1 MADINENLL
10 KTPDDIP
17 APQHKKKG
25 ERKFE
30 FTEGSNGAQHVK
42 IVDSSGEAI
51 SKINVNDSNATGL
64 LEYMK
69 EFMEEQT
76 TRGYAGYSDDDKP
89 EGRVGDS
96 FLELDTK
103 YVFVYDGDEWVKL

>member
-1 MADINENLL
+1 MADIRYKLL
-10 KTPDDIP
+10 KDADGMTI
-17 APQHKKKG
+17 PQHIDEDGKPEKT
-25 ERKFE
+25 R
-30 FTEGSNGAQHVK
+30 GSGGAQHVK

>member
-1 MADINENLL
+1 MADIQDKLL
-10 KTPDDIP
+10 TDRNDNPI
-17 APQHKKKG
+17 PQHVN
-25 ERKFE
+25 EDNKFE
-30 FTEGSNGAQHVK
+30 KTKGSNGAQHVK
-42 IVDSSGEAI
+42 IVDSSGEAV